1 MTRTLSIVSEWLARG
16 QTYGFFFR
24 QLQGC
29 QAVRHGQV
37 SHRASKDLCLHPTPN
52 QEEKEM
58 ESPLILEATYVVGVH
73 VNTQAAAP
81 VWS

>member
-1 MTRTLSIVSEWLARG
+1 MAG
-16 QTYGFFFR
+16 QGPNLRIFFR

-29 QAVRHGQV
+29 QVVRHGQV

-58 ESPLILEATYVVGVH
+58 ESPLNLEATYVVGIH